1 MSRRFAEKNN
11 QEWDVKQERAPLEV
25 CLDPQFEIY
34 KKFIKQKNPEKLGKS
49 IYDEIDPE
57 IFLNWYGNAL
67 PTRVVSW
74 NLGPAEFKQKFA
86 D

>member
-1 MSRRFAEKNN
+1 MAKRLAAKNN

-34 KKFIKQKNPEKLGKS
+34 KQFIVQKNPEKIGKS
-49 IYDEIDPE
+49 IYDEVDPE
-57 IFLNWYGNAL
+57 VFLKWYGNAF
-67 PTRVVSW
+67 PPRIVSW
-74 NLGPAEFKQKFA
+74 TLGPAKLNRRFQ